1 LEAASVPIE
10 NIDEIKEIFKP
21 DSASAIMAR
30 LAASKTEFAAKTLK
44 TLNGMSPLAVC
55 VVFEQ
60 IVRGRQLS
68 VKEVFEMEYRI
79 S

>member
-1 LEAASVPIE
+1 
-10 NIDEIKEIFKP
+10 
-21 DSASAIMAR
+21 MAR
-30 LAASKTEFAAKTLK
+30 LRASDTEFAKKTLK
-44 TLNGMSPLAVC
+44 TLEGMSPLAIC

-68 VKEVFEMEYRI
+68 VKEVFEMEYKI

>member
-1 LEAASVPIE
+1 
-10 NIDEIKEIFKP
+10 
-21 DSASAIMAR
+21 MAR

-44 TLNGMSPLAVC
+44 TLNGMSPLAIC

-60 IVRGRQLS
+60 IVRGKQLS
-68 VKEVFEMEYRI
+68 VKEVFEMEYKI